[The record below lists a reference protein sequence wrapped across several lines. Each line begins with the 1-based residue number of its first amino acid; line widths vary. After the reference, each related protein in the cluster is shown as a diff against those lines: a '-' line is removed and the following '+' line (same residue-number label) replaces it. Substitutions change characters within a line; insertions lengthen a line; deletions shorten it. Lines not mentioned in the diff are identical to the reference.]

1 MKIKDEVLTYGSFHV
16 KDGIKTRFWEDTWA
30 GNTPFKFCY
39 PSIYNIARNPHASVA
54 DVMSTQPVNISF
66 RRALVDNK
74 WIRYF

>member
-30 GNTPFKFCY
+30 GITPFKFCY

-54 DVMSTQPVNISF
+54 DVMSTQNH
-66 RRALVDNK
+66 
-74 WIRYF
+74 